1 MDLSIVI
8 VTHNSLSPV
17 EKCLRSLEEHP
28 PGGEYE
34 VIVVDNASSDG
45 TPRMIR
51 ESFSFVRLIAND
63 DNRGYSKGVN
73 QAFLASSGRY
83 FLILNPDI
91 IVRDDSIDALVR
103 FMDEKP
109 EAGIAG
115 SKLVFPEGS
124 VQPSCRAF
132 YTIGALFLRRTF
144 FGKLFPRAK
153 ALREHLMSDYDHA
166 EARVV
171 DWLIGACMIVRREAV
186 DEVGLMDERFFLYFE
201 DTDWCY
207 RMKQHGR
214 QVWYVPDSVMVHLY
228 ERSSAKSVMSKP
240 FLMHI
245 LSLLRYYEKWNTI
258 FHFLRRHRGTIKSLV
273 FVVSDMI
280 AINASFLAAYYLRE
294 ALQPLFVNSLYPLSW
309 YSIFIIFFN
318 FLFLITFAS
327 TGLYT
332 IRRGTGTAEEFSS
345 VVRAV
350 LIIFAILL
358 TASYLTKVRIFSR
371 AVLLGHA
378 VFSVILV
385 TLSRRLIRRVHGALV
400 SASFDLRRVL
410 LAGDGGEAADFIAT
424 ASVHPEAGID
434 IIGRVGDG
442 EGALGGIGDIQ
453 SVVERFRVQELMI
466 LPSAVRDDEIVR
478 IMTGPTSKSIRINI
492 ISPAARVTGRDTRS
506 ENLGSVYMFAVEKG
520 TSFLLTR
527 GMQRLID
534 LTAGLI
540 LLPVSVLCYL
550 PFATLG
556 RIGGKVRI
564 FSETRKGSRGDLRWP
579 RAVLRSGREA
589 SDLVK
594 PRLSLQLIAGRL
606 SLIGPPAQPSGS
618 PGGHPV
624 LRPGI
629 SGSWRVKPAAGR
641 AEAAADEI
649 LMLNN
654 LTFAGRILLMV
665 RSVIPC
671 LTGRYPEWFYSKGV
685 DR

>member
-34 VIVVDNASSDG
+34 VIVVDNASGDG
-45 TPRMIR
+45 TQALIR
-51 ESFSFVRLIAND
+51 ESFPFVRLIANE

-91 IVRDDSIDALVR
+91 IVMEDSIDALVR
-103 FMDEKP
+103 FMEEKR

-115 SKLVFPEGS
+115 SKLVFPDGS

-132 YTIGALFLRRTF
+132 YTIRALFLRRTF

-153 ALREHLMSDYDHA
+153 ALRDHLMSDYNHA
-166 EARVV
+166 GAREV

-186 DEVGLMDERFFLYFE
+186 EEVGLMDERFFLYFE

-207 RMKQHGR
+207 RMNQHGR
-214 QVWYVPDSVMVHLY
+214 QVWYVPESVMIHTY
-228 ERSSAKSVMSKP
+228 ERSSAKSMLSRP
-240 FLMHI
+240 FLLHL

-273 FVVSDMI
+273 FVVSDLI
-280 AINASFLAAYYLRE
+280 AINVSFLAAYYLRG
-294 ALQPLFVNSLYPLSW
+294 ALQPLFENSLYPLSW

-318 FLFLITFAS
+318 FLFLVTFTS
-327 TGLYT
+327 TGLYR
-332 IRRGTGTAEEFSS
+332 IRRGTGLAEELSS
-345 VVRAV
+345 VFRAV
-350 LIIFAILL
+350 LIIFAVLL

-385 TLSRRLIRRVHGALV
+385 TMSRRLIRRVHGALV

-410 LAGDGGEAADFIAT
+410 LAGNAEEAAEFT
-424 ASVHPEAGID
+424 AQASDNPAAGID

-442 EGALGGIGDIQ
+442 EGALGGIWDLQ

-466 LPSAVRDDEIVR
+466 LPSAVRDDTIVR
-478 IMTGPTSKSIRINI
+478 IMTGPASKSLRINI
-492 ISPAARVTGRDTRS
+492 VSPAARVTGRDTRS
-506 ENLGSVYMFAVEKG
+506 ERMGGVYMFSVERG

-534 LTAGLI
+534 LAAGMI
-540 LLPVSVLCYL
+540 LFPVSVLCYTF
-550 PFATLG
+550 FATLG
-556 RIGGKVRI
+556 RIGGGVRI
-564 FSETRKGSRGDLRWP
+564 FTETRKGARGDLRWP
-579 RAVLRSGREA
+579 RAVMGSGREA

-594 PRLSLQLIAGRL
+594 PLLSLQLIAGRL
-606 SLIGPPAQPSGS
+606 SLIGPPARPSGT
-618 PGGHPV
+618 PGGWPV

-629 SGSWRVKPAAGR
+629 SGSWRVDPAAAPDD
-641 AEAAADEI
+641 AEADEI

-654 LTFAGRILLMV
+654 QTFAGRILLMA

-671 LTGRYPEWFYSKGV
+671 LTGRYPRWFYSKGV
-685 DR
+685 ER